1 MFNLPR
7 TKSSKQRKTGSI
19 NKPCVHWMDCA
30 CLVHKIC
37 GYYNKGVY
45 LQLIRSTTRRYFRGQ
60 QHGPAWRCIYL
71 KNYPSKNPR
80 NHRKLMK
87 IISQLHER
95 AINLRKDRIAICSCE
110 EWRKGFTFCWR
121 SNLRQSYYQSRH
133 HKRYI
138 FEGELLIKAV
148 VDESGCRWCK
158 RSHKSFDLSK
168 IQTNSLN
175 FWAKSW
181 KSRQNPGKMVPNV
194 VWLEQMAPNIC
205 RKTHEDL
212 FLKITS
218 RKGLHDLCGII
229 CVGKSRTKRFRA
241 SLGKNSSHLPKI
253 AS

>member
-148 VDESGCRWCK
+148 VDESGCTWCK

-181 KSRQNPGKMVPNV
+181 KSRQNPGKNGAQRCLT
-194 VWLEQMAPNIC
+194 WTNGAQHLQKNTWRI
-205 RKTHEDL
+205 

-229 CVGKSRTKRFRA
+229 CVGKSRTKTFRA
-241 SLGKNSSHLPKI
+241 SLGKNSSHPPKI